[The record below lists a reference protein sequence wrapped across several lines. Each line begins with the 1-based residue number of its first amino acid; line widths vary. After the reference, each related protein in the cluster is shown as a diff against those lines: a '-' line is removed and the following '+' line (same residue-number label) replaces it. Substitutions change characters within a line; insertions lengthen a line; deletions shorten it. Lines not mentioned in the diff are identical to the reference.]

1 MSVTRVTSSA
11 PPISLRL
18 LSFLIVAFC
27 GLANTGCLYARV
39 FYYNMPSLSAPSYF
53 ESREV
58 PASPAPEPLK
68 NADSEFTFALERAEL
83 EKYANLEDLL
93 AKNETRAF
101 LVLKNDRVV
110 YERYFGDVNANTEL
124 PSFSMSKTVAAL
136 LVGCAIQDGI
146 IASVDDPLVAYA
158 PETRQ
163 KKGYDRIKIEHLLR
177 MTSGLDFG
185 EESAAAA
192 YLYYSHDLPSRTYD
206 YDVKWEPGSHYL
218 YGSISTQILW
228 DVIHRQLRG
237 ATVSHYFQ
245 RRVWGPLGA
254 QHAASWSLDSPSSGV
269 EKFFGG
275 FNATLRDH
283 ARFGLLFLHGGTF
296 QGRSVLPEA
305 WVREAVSPDPIAGT
319 VHTTDGWVRRA
330 KYQWFLTL
338 DGRAYFAK
346 GFRGQY
352 IFVIPSKDM
361 VIVRFG
367 EGYGT
372 IDWTSLF
379 LRMSEET

>member
-1 MSVTRVTSSA
+1 
-11 PPISLRL
+11 
-18 LSFLIVAFC
+18 
-27 GLANTGCLYARV
+27 
-39 FYYNMPSLSAPSYF
+39 MPSLSAPSYF